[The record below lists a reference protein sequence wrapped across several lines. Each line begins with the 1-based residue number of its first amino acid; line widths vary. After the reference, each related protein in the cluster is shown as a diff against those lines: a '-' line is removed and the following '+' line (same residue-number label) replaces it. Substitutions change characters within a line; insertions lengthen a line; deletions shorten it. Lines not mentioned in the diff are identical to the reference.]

1 LAERQSVTS
10 LDLSPE
16 EERKQ
21 RMIRYSIAMGI
32 RTICI
37 VLGVFTTGIWM
48 WLFFAAAIFLPYF
61 AVVVANAQGPSTKK
75 QSSAIAPK
83 LTIKASDI
91 RIDD

>member
-1 LAERQSVTS
+1 
-10 LDLSPE
+10 
-16 EERKQ
+16 
-21 RMIRYSIAMGI
+21 MIRYSIAMGI
-32 RTICI
+32 RTVCI

-48 WLFFAAAIFLPYF
+48 WLFFGAAIFLPYF
-61 AVVVANAQGPSTKK
+61 AVVIANAQGPSTKK